1 MPKSIPRRRFVAS
14 ALSAAAVGTTPLRG
28 LGVRPNTVADNRRA
42 TALTPYLLFDG
53 SCAEAMRFYQSVF
66 GGELDLSKV
75 KESVM
80 KSQMPP
86 SLQEKVLNA
95 HLRSNR
101 IELSASDWLRQDRT
115 RVRGNTACLYLSG
128 GTQERLRDLFE
139 KLSVDAEI
147 TDPLKAQ
154 PFGIYGALN
163 DKYGVRWMFWT
174 GEKPA

>member
-1 MPKSIPRRRFVAS
+1 MPKSIPRRRFVSS
-14 ALSAAAVGTTPLRG
+14 ALSVAAVGATPLHG
-28 LGVRPNTVADNRRA
+28 LSARPDSVPDSERS

-53 SCAEAMRFYQSVF
+53 SCAEAMHFYQSVF

-75 KESVM
+75 KNSVM

-101 IELSASDWLRQDRT
+101 IELSASDWLRPDRT

-128 GTQERLRDLFE
+128 GTQEQLRDLFE

-147 TDPLKAQ
+147 TDPLKTQ
-154 PFGIYGALN
+154 PFGMYGALN
-163 DKYGVRWMFWT
+163 DKHGVRWMFWT